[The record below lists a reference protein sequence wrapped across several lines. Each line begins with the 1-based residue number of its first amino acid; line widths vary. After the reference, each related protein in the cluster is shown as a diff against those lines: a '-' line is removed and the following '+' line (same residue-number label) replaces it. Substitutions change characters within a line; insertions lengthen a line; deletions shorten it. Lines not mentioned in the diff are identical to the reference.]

1 LPALEVTGITVTGVT
16 DMARE
21 PGQSARNFPLQP
33 DDEFMTPRPAPT
45 HHLARNGLSDN
56 YASRTIL
63 RMYVRWG
70 AASFVALGLISVASV
85 AL

>member
-1 LPALEVTGITVTGVT
+1 
-16 DMARE
+16 
-21 PGQSARNFPLQP
+21 
-33 DDEFMTPRPAPT
+33 MTPRPAPT